1 MGDEQGSVQV
11 HSSNSPG
18 TITIDGN
25 LAEWTSADLID
36 RALSVSG
43 YDIYAKWTGDKV
55 AFALSAPVAIG
66 GNTTAW
72 LNTDQNAATGFEIF
86 GFAGGAEFNVN
97 FTPSGAPRLYTG
109 NAGQTLIPTA
119 VVDFAASA
127 DRKIVE
133 FAVPLAAIGSPTAID
148 TLWDINN
155 TTFLPTDYSLTQYT
169 VVTSD
174 EPPVVGSVTMNGRLD
189 DWVTVAR
196 IDQTLTVDDYA
207 IFAQIT
213 GGSLVFALESPI
225 PIGPNTTVWLNS
237 DRNAA
242 TGFQVFGNTG
252 GAEFNINFD
261 ANGVP
266 HLYTGNA
273 GQNLVADV
281 NIPFGTSNSH
291 NIVEF
296 SVPLSAIGSPTAVD
310 TLWDVNDVTFLPTNF
325 SATQYTAPAPRV
337 VGSVV
342 LDGSLSEW
350 TAADAIDATLS
361 VAGYDIFGRIT
372 EGSLAFGLRA
382 PGPIGPNTTTW
393 LNTDQDAST
402 GFQVFG
408 FAGGAEFNIN
418 FDAKGTPHLYTGNA
432 GQTLVSNAVVSFATS
447 ADRRVVEFSVDLSD
461 LGSPTGVNT
470 LWDINNLTFLP
481 SDFSATQYT
490 VGTGTTPPTA
500 PPPAV
505 VGGVTLDGSLA
516 EWSPSQQI
524 DNTLGL
530 AGYDI
535 YAQATGDSLV
545 FALSAPVAVGANTT
559 AWLNTDQDASTG
571 FQIFGFAGGA
581 EFNIDFDSSGTPRL
595 YTGNAG
601 QNLVSSAVVSFG
613 ASADRHIVE
622 FAVPLAAIGSPD
634 AVNTLWDVN
643 DTTFLPTSFALAQYT
658 VVVNPPPVIP
668 PTVVG
673 SVTLDGS
680 LADWTAANQID
691 STLSVG
697 GYDIY
702 AKTTGDSLV
711 FALQAPAAIG
721 PDTTAWLNT
730 DQDAAT
736 GFQIFGFAGGA
747 EFNVN
752 FDRTGTPHLYTGNA
766 GETPVA
772 GAAVAFGANADRTI
786 VEFAVPLAAIGS
798 PDAVNTLWD
807 VNDTTFLPTS
817 FALAQYE
824 VVVTP
829 RSPIV
834 GSVNLD
840 GNLTEW
846 GPADQ
851 LDTDLSV
858 DGYDIFARTTERS
871 LVFALDAPV
880 AIGPNT
886 TVWLNT
892 DGNFVSGFQVFGF
905 AGGAE
910 FNLNFDSA
918 GIPRLYTGDVGQT
931 LVSGAPVAFAF
942 SPDKTAVEFAVPLS
956 AIGSPFVVSTLW
968 DVNDSTFL
976 PTDFS
981 LTSYD
986 VFVTPGPAG
995 TLAPRDVLALDAESG
1010 PHAGVFIDFSTPP
1023 SGATGPIA
1031 LASQAL
1037 ANMLQEVPLVA

>member
-1 MGDEQGSVQV
+1 M

-18 TITIDGN
+18 SITIDGS

-36 RALSVSG
+36 RTLSLSG

-66 GNTTAW
+66 GNTTTW
-72 LNTDQNAATGFEIF
+72 LNTDQDASTGFQIF
-86 GFAGGAEFNVN
+86 GFAGGAEFNIN
-97 FTPSGAPRLYTG
+97 FTPSGTPRLYTG
-109 NAGQTLIPTA
+109 NAGQSLIPTA

-133 FAVPLAAIGSPTAID
+133 FAVPLAAIGSPTAIN
-148 TLWDINN
+148 TSWDINN

-169 VVTSD
+169 VGTSG

-225 PIGPNTTVWLNS
+225 PIGANTTVWLNS

-242 TGFQVFGNTG
+242 TGFQIFGNTG
-252 GAEFNINFD
+252 GAEFNIDFD
-261 ANGVP
+261 ASGVP

-281 NIPFGTSNSH
+281 SIPFGTSNSH

-296 SVPLSAIGSPTAVD
+296 AVPLSAIGSPTSVD

-325 SATQYTAPAPRV
+325 SATQYTAPAPGV
-337 VGSVV
+337 VGSVT

-350 TAADAIDATLS
+350 TPADAIDSTLS
-361 VAGYDIFGRIT
+361 VAGYDI
-372 EGSLAFGLRA
+372 
-382 PGPIGPNTTTW
+382 
-393 LNTDQDAST
+393 
-402 GFQVFG
+402 
-408 FAGGAEFNIN
+408 
-418 FDAKGTPHLYTGNA
+418 
-432 GQTLVSNAVVSFATS
+432 
-447 ADRRVVEFSVDLSD
+447 
-461 LGSPTGVNT
+461 
-470 LWDINNLTFLP
+470 
-481 SDFSATQYT
+481 
-490 VGTGTTPPTA
+490 
-500 PPPAV
+500 
-505 VGGVTLDGSLA
+505 
-516 EWSPSQQI
+516 
-524 DNTLGL
+524 
-530 AGYDI
+530 
-535 YAQATGDSLV
+535 YARPTGDSLV
-545 FALSAPVAVGANTT
+545 VALSAPVAVGANTT

-581 EFNIDFDSSGTPRL
+581 EFNINFDSSGTPRL

-772 GAAVAFGANADRTI
+772 RAAVAFGANADRTI

-910 FNLNFDSA
+910 FNLNFDST
-918 GIPRLYTGDVGQT
+918 GIPRLYTGDAGQT

-942 SPDKTAVEFAVPLS
+942 SPDRTAVEFAVPLS

-1010 PHAGVFIDFSTPP
+1010 PHAGVFIDFSTTP